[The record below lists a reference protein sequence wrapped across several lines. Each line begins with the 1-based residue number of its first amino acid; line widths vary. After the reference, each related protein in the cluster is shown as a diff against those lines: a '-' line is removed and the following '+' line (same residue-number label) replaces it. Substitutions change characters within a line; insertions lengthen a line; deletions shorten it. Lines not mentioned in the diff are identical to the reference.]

1 VNARET
7 LLAAIPDDI
16 YPRVTAEEPVR
27 IECLSPDSEEKLTL
41 EGQTVS
47 LELDIYTILLVK

>member
-1 VNARET
+1 M
-7 LLAAIPDDI
+7 
-16 YPRVTAEEPVR
+16 TAEEPVR
-27 IECLSPDSEEKLTL
+27 IESLSPDPEDKLTF